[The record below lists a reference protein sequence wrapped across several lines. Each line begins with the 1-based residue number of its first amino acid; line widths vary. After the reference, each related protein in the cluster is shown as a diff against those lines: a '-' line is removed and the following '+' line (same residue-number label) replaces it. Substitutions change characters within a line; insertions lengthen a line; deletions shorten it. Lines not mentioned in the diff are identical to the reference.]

1 MTNFLWGAA
10 TSSHQVEGDN
20 RNNDW
25 WAWERDHPRRIRDG
39 LGAGEAAQWWAGGAE
54 MDLATAAALGHRAHR
69 LSLEWSRI
77 EPAPGRF
84 DAKAIARYGDILH
97 HARGLGLSLYV
108 TLNHF
113 TLPQWVGP
121 AGWLEPGLPDAFA
134 RYAVRAVDE
143 FAPLVNVW
151 ATLNEPTVLA
161 WKAYARR
168 DWPPARGRPADA
180 AVALKQ
186 QLLGHAAAYHSIKAR
201 KPMVKVGL
209 VLSLPRIDP
218 DDPRSV
224 FDQVAAN
231 AHRWLANGGV
241 LHALE
246 TGWCRSPVGLW
257 PSFHPELKET
267 LDHLGIN
274 YYGRY
279 LVRFSAR
286 APLRLFG
293 RHVQVSSVRT
303 ETSDWGQPSA
313 GGLVRQLRQLRRFGV
328 PLYVTENGIFDPDDS
343 QRPQFIHDHAA
354 AVLRARSE
362 GIDVAGY
369 FHWSLIDNFEW
380 AQGWTAPFGLIS
392 LDHKTQTR
400 KIRPSAR
407 VLERYARAAETP
419 SALAL

>member
-10 TSSHQVEGDN
+10 TSSHQVEGEN

-25 WAWERDHPRRIRDG
+25 WLWERDHPGRIRDG
-39 LGAGEAAQWWAGGAE
+39 RGSGEAAQWWAGGAE
-54 MDLATAAALGHRAHR
+54 MDLATAVELGHGAHR
-69 LSLEWSRI
+69 LSLEWSRL
-77 EPAPGRF
+77 EPVPDHF
-84 DAKAIARYGDILH
+84 DAKAFARYGDILD
-97 HARGLGLSLYV
+97 HARRLGLSLYV

-121 AGWLEPGLPDAFA
+121 SGWLEPALPAAFA
-134 RYAVRAVDE
+134 RYAVRVVDA
-143 FAPLVNVW
+143 FAPLVDVW

-168 DWPPARGRPADA
+168 DWPPARGSPTDA
-180 AVALKQ
+180 AVALKR
-186 QLLGHAAAYHSIKAR
+186 QLLAHAAAYHAIKAR
-201 KPMVKVGL
+201 RPEANVGL

-224 FDQVAAN
+224 FDQHAAN

-246 TGWCRSPVGLW
+246 TGWCHPPVGLR
-257 PSFHPELKET
+257 PRFHPELRGT
-267 LDHLGIN
+267 LGHLGIN

-279 LVRFSAR
+279 LVRFSAG

-293 RHVQVSSVRT
+293 RHVQEPSIRT
-303 ETSDWGQPSA
+303 GSSDWGQPWA
-313 GGLVRQLRQLRRFGV
+313 NGLLGQLRELRRFGV
-328 PLYVTENGIFDPDDS
+328 PLYVTENGVFDPDDS
-343 QRPQFIHDHAA
+343 HRPQFIRDHAD
-354 AVLRARSE
+354 AVLQARAE
-362 GIDVAGY
+362 GIDLAGY

-380 AQGWTAPFGLIS
+380 AQGWTTPFGLIS

-400 KIRPSAR
+400 KVRPSAR
-407 VLERYARAAETP
+407 VLEQYARAA
-419 SALAL
+419 LAQS